1 MDFIGLSASIPAL
14 QDVGLY
20 VQMTNP
26 LVAGTS
32 GTFDIAILRGGT
44 NVIYDER
51 SDISGVTITPSRM
64 SSVSL
69 APIDTTRIQGKNKIM
84 TYVLRFK
91 PKNALPTG
99 AAIQISLPAG
109 FQLDS
114 TSPYSHYILYGL
126 SDLSESSPVGM
137 ALDYTNNLITITN
150 FASMA
155 SPDEIGVRLRLQN
168 PSASGTTNIG
178 SITTYVDSTLA
189 VAIDKSQRSMYTTI
203 ASSGEFFIEN
213 IVIIILFRC
222 SYKLFHHHSKPYCWY
237 HSHRGRVLVP
247 TYRYRPCWRHPQS
260 HFTH

>member
-1 MDFIGLSASIPAL
+1 
-14 QDVGLY
+14 
-20 VQMTNP
+20 MTNP

-51 SDISGVTITPSRM
+51 SDVSGVTITPSHM

-69 APIDTTRIQGKNKIM
+69 TPIDTTRIQGKNKIM
-84 TYVLRFK
+84 NYVLRFK

-99 AAIQISLPAG
+99 AAIQISLPSG

-114 TSPYSHYILYGL
+114 TSPYAHYILYGL
-126 SDLSESSPVGM
+126 QDLSESSPVGM
-137 ALDYTNNLITITN
+137 ALDYTNNLVTITN

-168 PSASGTTNIG
+168 PSVSGTTNIG

-189 VAIDKSQRSMYTTI
+189 VSIDKSQRSMYTTI
-203 ASSGEFFIEN
+203 ANTGNVMKEIF
-213 IVIIILFRC
+213 IIIFLD
-222 SYKLFHHHSKPYCWY
+222 
-237 HSHRGRVLVP
+237 VP
-247 TYRYRPCWRHPQS
+247 TSYSITTQS
-260 HFTH
+260 LTAGTTLSAVEFLYQPATTVPVGGILKVILPTNYNLGTVICKFYL